1 MKDNDYETRRH
12 KLVLERISNARNIK
26 ELPNITL
33 SNLAKFL
40 ADNVYF
46 DKRHIPAK
54 EFKPFIIKM
63 IDNGYNVGG
72 AVKDCFIDIL
82 AKHYADHSEEEF
94 EQMYQKIIG
103 TGRINNMF
111 IEMSLRG
118 QKIQDMQDELDLEK
132 HKENLDSIK
141 NASTVKE
148 IDGIQTYDLESLIV
162 KDTKN
167 EIVDINKNKLTNLIY
182 LIYNK
187 KDYQEID
194 NEIAN
199 ICKSYNLSSED
210 YYIMYNQVLSGIM
223 LDKKISY
230 VVEELRFKE
239 RQIKSIYK
247 NEHLLVM
254 EKINGAMD
262 LNQLPHYPHT
272 YALCQYLSANSKV
285 DNNRLIPAEKFT
297 NLVEI
302 LISGKGINSKVV
314 KDELKKVITNNK
326 LKVNSDLLHDKFS
339 TLPRLGYL
347 IEEISLI
354 RKREKEFTND
364 EFTDIELYIVPTPN
378 SPEHGG
384 IHYTLFKNEVSN
396 LDLKALVPNYN
407 SLDELEEKVREISPS
422 FKKIGGIILKQ
433 NERISLPIGSNL
445 KFYRGKVGEESI
457 AVKESDR
464 LAKIEELAA
473 KQNRLLELQA
483 QKRAEFDE
491 QQKVT
496 AEQLKEIQQELIKLT
511 TADDDVSYKKKGLK
525 NE

>member
-33 SNLAKFL
+33 SSLAKFL

-46 DKRHIPAK
+46 DKRHIQAK

-63 IDNGYNVGG
+63 IDNGYDIGG
-72 AVKDCFIDIL
+72 AVKDCLIDIL
-82 AKHYADHSEEEF
+82 VKNYPNHSEEEF
-94 EQMYQKIIG
+94 NEMYQKIIG

-111 IEMSLRG
+111 VEMSLRG

-132 HKENLDSIK
+132 HKENLDNIK
-141 NASTVKE
+141 HASTIKE
-148 IDGIQTYDLESLIV
+148 IDDIQTYDLESLII

-167 EIVDINKNKLTNLIY
+167 EIVDINKSKLTNLIY
-182 LIYNK
+182 IIYNK

-199 ICKSYNLSSED
+199 ICKTYSLSSEE

-223 LDKKISY
+223 LDKKIDY
-230 VVEELRFKE
+230 VVEELKLKE
-239 RQIKSIYK
+239 KQVRTIYK
-247 NEHLLVM
+247 NEHLLTM

-262 LNQLPHYPHT
+262 LSQLPHYPHT

-285 DNNRLIPAEKFT
+285 DNSKIISAEKFA

-302 LISGKGINSKVV
+302 LISGKGINSRVA
-314 KDELKKVITNNK
+314 KDELKKIIDNNK
-326 LKVNSDLLHDKFS
+326 IKTNFDLLHDKLS
-339 TLPRLGYL
+339 SLPRLNYL
-347 IEEISLI
+347 IEEIILI

-364 EFTDIELYIVPTPN
+364 EFIDIELYIVPTPN

-384 IHYTLFKNEVSN
+384 VHYTLFKNEVSN
-396 LDLKALVPNYN
+396 LDLKALVPNYS
-407 SLDELEEKVREISPS
+407 SLDELEEKVREVSPS

-433 NERISLPIGSNL
+433 NERISLPTGSNL

-457 AVKESDR
+457 ASAESDR

-496 AEQLKEIQQELIKLT
+496 SEQLKEIQKELIKLT
-511 TADDDVSYKKKGLK
+511 TNDEDTSYKKKGLK